1 MNNLTQF
8 LRRSLTITTNSSTT
22 TFSARKYGV
31 AGSWFIPKPA
41 FGQKLQDEKFL
52 RDEENGWSKNSHRV
66 GAIGKKVGMMTTYI
80 DGLAY
85 PVTVIEIPQNQITQ
99 IKRKVLDG
107 IDSVQVGADEVRLKN
122 VTRPLKGHFAKA
134 NVPPKRVLMEFKVTR
149 NAMKSLEIGQ
159 PIVAK
164 HFVPGQLVTIK
175 GTSIGKGF
183 AGVMKR
189 WNFGGQPATH
199 GVSRSHRSLGST
211 GCRQTPGRV
220 FKGKKMP
227 GRLGG
232 ISSTQ
237 FNLQVL
243 GINTE
248 LNVIMVKGA
257 VPGKKGGYLKI
268 IDSRSNKWTASPPFP
283 IYVPQPNEAAEEIL
297 FKPDGE
303 LLVEPQSTAVRPKL
317 LSREQVDEINNQIK
331 EKRDKKQQQKQ

>member
-8 LRRSLTITTNSSTT
+8 LRRSLSISANSTTNIT
-22 TFSARKYGV
+22 RKQGL
-31 AGSWFIPKPA
+31 AGSWYIPKPS
-41 FGQKLQDEKFL
+41 FGQKLQDEKFVK
-52 RDEENGWSKNSHRV
+52 DEVTGWNKNSHRV
-66 GAIGKKVGMMTTYI
+66 GAVGKKVGMMTTYI
-80 DGLAY
+80 DGTAY
-85 PVTVIEIPQNQITQ
+85 PVTVIEIPTNQITQ

-107 IDSVQVGADEVRLKN
+107 VDSVQVGADEIRLKN
-122 VTRPLKGHFAKA
+122 VTRPLQGHFARA

-149 NAMKSLEIGQ
+149 NAMKSLEVGQ

-183 AGVMKR
+183 AGVMKK

-243 GINTE
+243 GINTA

-268 IDSRSNKWTASPPFP
+268 IDSRSNKWTQSPPFP
-283 IYVPQPNEAAEEIL
+283 IYVPQPNEAAQEIL

-303 LLVEPQSTAVRPKL
+303 LLVEDQPVAIAPKL
-317 LSREQVDEINNQIK
+317 LSVEQVDQMNNEIK
-331 EKRDKKQQQKQ
+331 EKREKRKQSQN